1 LSEQPIRGSRTNK
14 RRKRRQDLI
23 DWRRSIVIE
32 EISKCKTQSEIAGK
46 LSVGIGTVNRDISWF
61 QAQARENI
69 AKFVEKIQVEHEKSI
84 IGIDAIL
91 RQSWALTE
99 QAKDTKEKLQALT
112 LAKECYAL
120 KEDLICNGPVID
132 EALKFV
138 ENKTELSKPVKALDN
153 DPHSISEAGR
163 SGEVKGD
170 NEYDI
175 QRSEKKDREGEVR
188 KTTNKTF

>member
-1 LSEQPIRGSRTNK
+1 MSEHAIRSRSNK
-14 RRKRRQDLI
+14 RRKIRQDLI

-32 EISKCKTQSEIAGK
+32 GISKGKTQSEIAGI

-61 QAQARENI
+61 RAQARENI
-69 AKFVEKIQVEHEKSI
+69 TKFVEKIQVEHEKSM

-91 RQSWALTE
+91 RQSWILSE
-99 QAKDTKEKLQALT
+99 KAKDNREKLQALS

-120 KEDLICNGPVID
+120 KEDFICNAPVID

-138 ENKTELSKPVKALDN
+138 ENKTQVSKPNEASGYGPN
-153 DPHSISEAGR
+153 SISEAGR
-163 SGEVKGD
+163 MGEVKGD
-170 NEYDI
+170 KEYDI
-175 QRSEKKDREGEVR
+175 QRSEKKVREGEVR

>member
-1 LSEQPIRGSRTNK
+1 MSEHPINNRSNK

-23 DWRRSIVIE
+23 DWRRTIVIE
-32 EISKCKTQSEIAGK
+32 GISKGKTQSEIAGI

-61 QAQARENI
+61 RAQARENI
-69 AKFVEKIQVEHEKSI
+69 TKFVEKIQVEHEKSM

-91 RQSWALTE
+91 RQSWILTE
-99 QAKDTKEKLQALT
+99 QAKDNREKLQALS

-120 KEDLICNGPVID
+120 KEDFICNAPVID

-138 ENKTELSKPVKALDN
+138 ENNTEVSKPNKASGN
-153 DPHSISEAGR
+153 DLNSISEAGR
-163 SGEVKGD
+163 PGEVKGD
-170 NEYDI
+170 KRYDI

-188 KTTNKTF
+188 ETTNKTF

>member
-1 LSEQPIRGSRTNK
+1 LSEHPIRSRSNK
-14 RRKRRQDLI
+14 RRKIRQDLI

-32 EISKCKTQSEIAGK
+32 GISKGKTQSEIAGL

-61 QAQARENI
+61 RAQARENI
-69 AKFVEKIQVEHEKSI
+69 TKFVEKIQVEHEKSM

-91 RQSWALTE
+91 RQSRDLSE
-99 QAKDTKEKLQALT
+99 KAKDNREKLQALS

-120 KEDLICNGPVID
+120 KENFICNAPVID

-138 ENKTELSKPVKALDN
+138 ENKTEVNKPNEASGY
-153 DPHSISEAGR
+153 DPNSISEAGR
-163 SGEVKGD
+163 MGKVKGD
-170 NEYDI
+170 KEYDI

>member
-1 LSEQPIRGSRTNK
+1 MSEHLINNRSNK
-14 RRKRRQDLI
+14 RRKRQDLI

-32 EISKCKTQSEIAGK
+32 GISKGKTQSEIAGM

-61 QAQARENI
+61 RAQARENI
-69 AKFVEKIQVEHEKSI
+69 PRFVEKIQVEHEKSM

-91 RQSWALTE
+91 RQSWILSE
-99 QAKDTKEKLQALT
+99 KAKDNREKLQALS

-120 KEDLICNGPVID
+120 KEDFICNAPVID

-138 ENKTELSKPVKALDN
+138 ENKTEVSKPNKASGN
-153 DPHSISEAGR
+153 HPNSISEAGR
-163 SGEVKGD
+163 PGEVKGEE
-170 NEYDI
+170 EYDI

-188 KTTNKTF
+188 KTTNNKTF